1 MFVHKYLH
9 VYHLLFNTVLDMI
22 MDPGIDGLETY
33 IQILKRHPKQKTI
46 IASGFSDNDRVKQA
60 QGLGAGEYLKKP
72 YTLEQIDLAFKEALE
87 KKFRSKDG
95 SFIQEF
101 KSKMVKLS
109 FKPPRYKRADQTISG

>member
-1 MFVHKYLH
+1 
-9 VYHLLFNTVLDMI
+9 MI